1 MHSMTRSLDFSLVLR
16 SCRKGFLVE
25 HSESVGMPGSPM
37 HTEWGEI
44 VWASLE
50 QGPSL
55 LSGSLRVNLHSSLAA
70 LPLSRACWDFLPAV
84 LHHED
89 LCVGEIPGHS
99 CN

>member
-1 MHSMTRSLDFSLVLR
+1 MHSVTRSRDFSLVLR

-25 HSESVGMPGSPM
+25 HSESVGTPGGPV
-37 HTEWGEI
+37 HTEWGETM
-44 VWASLE
+44 WASLE

-55 LSGSLRVNLHSSLAA
+55 LSGSLRVNLYSSLAA
-70 LPLSRACWDFLPAV
+70 LPLPRACWDFLPAV
-84 LHHED
+84 LHQED